1 MAIQFCVP
9 YQQGMTATFALS
21 PHQNL
26 ELSVF
31 KILAILL
38 GLLGLFLVAQ
48 MVKNPPAMRETWIQ
62 SLGQEDLLEKGMAGT
77 HSSILA
83 WRTPCTK
90 EPSGLVHGV
99 AQSQT

>member
-1 MAIQFCVP
+1 MK
-9 YQQGMTATFALS
+9 ATFALS
-21 PHQNL
+21 PHQYL

-38 GLLGLFLVAQ
+38 GLLGLFLVVQ
-48 MVKNPPAMRETWIQ
+48 MVKNPPAMRKTWIQ
-62 SLGQEDLLEKGMAGT
+62 SLSWEDPLEKGMAST

-90 EPSGLVHGV
+90 ELSGLVHGV
-99 AQSQT
+99 AESQK